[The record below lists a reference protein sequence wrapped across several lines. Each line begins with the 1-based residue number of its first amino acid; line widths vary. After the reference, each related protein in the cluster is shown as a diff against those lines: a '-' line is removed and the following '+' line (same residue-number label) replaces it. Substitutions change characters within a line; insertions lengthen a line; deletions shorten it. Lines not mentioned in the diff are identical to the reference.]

1 MLKHATIIAIS
12 AVALLT
18 TGPIAAQE
26 AAPEVA
32 EDTAVLADVTR
43 DTVVATVDGAE
54 ITVGHM
60 IITTAQLPQ
69 QYQALPPDVLF
80 PLVLDQLIQQQVVAA
95 TLDTDPGR
103 VRIALENERRSLLTG
118 EVINALVE
126 AATTEEAIQAAYD
139 ATFVG
144 MEPVTEYNASH
155 ILVPTEEEAVALR
168 VRLDAGEAF
177 ADLAREASGDASGAN
192 GGELGWFGPGMMVEE
207 FFAGVVALEAGQ
219 FSDPVQTQFG
229 WHLIALNETRL
240 QPVPTLEEVRDE
252 IVGQVQQAAIEARLE
267 ELMTAATITRPDE
280 GAFDP
285 AVLTNLEMLRD

>member
-1 MLKHATIIAIS
+1 MLKHATILAIS
-12 AVALLT
+12 TFALLAA
-18 TGPIAAQE
+18 GPISAQD
-26 AAPEVA
+26 A
-32 EDTAVLADVTR
+32 EPSTDVTR
-43 DTVVATVDGAE
+43 DTVVATVDGTD

-80 PLVLDQLIQQQVVAA
+80 PLVMDQLIQQQVLAA
-95 TLDTDPGR
+95 TLETDPGR

-126 AATTEEAIQAAYD
+126 AAATDEAVQAAYD
-139 ATFVG
+139 ATFAG

-155 ILVPTEEEAVALR
+155 ILVASEEEAIALKA
-168 VRLDAGEAF
+168 RLDAGEAF
-177 ADLAREASGDASGAN
+177 PDLAREASSDASGAN

-207 FFAGVVALEAGQ
+207 FFNAVVELEAGQ
-219 FSDPVQTQFG
+219 FSDPVETQFG

-240 QPVPTLEEVRDE
+240 QAVPTLEEVRED

-267 ELMTAATITRPDE
+267 ELMSAATITRPDE
-280 GAFDP
+280 GAFVP
-285 AVLTNLEMLRD
+285 AVITDLDMLRD